1 LFAGLRDPRSPVFFC
16 HTLCE
21 EDEAAHFFSNQIRDL
36 NFSHCA
42 KSVFKT
48 ANKPLVMVMFAQKLT
63 FWLAT
68 LILTLLLPLWGAL
81 LMGNIDV
88 THYLLNIAD
97 IIDKP

>member
-1 LFAGLRDPRSPVFFC
+1 
-16 HTLCE
+16 
-21 EDEAAHFFSNQIRDL
+21 
-36 NFSHCA
+36 
-42 KSVFKT
+42 
-48 ANKPLVMVMFAQKLT
+48 MVMFAQKLT